1 MIVGLFAAMPT
12 FAERCIRDLGDD
24 ITPESFIAA
33 MKGCTSADRSLRRPT
48 LPLEEEPS
56 TLEQLGL
63 APAIVVRAEFAFG
76 SSILTTEGKE
86 QLQAVAEVLSNS
98 EMEADVWLIE
108 GHTDSV
114 GSETSNLR
122 LSERRARA
130 AKSYLVKLGVDA
142 ARLAI
147 VGRGES
153 MPLPD
158 EPHDSQ
164 KQRRIQMRNLGQ

>member
-1 MIVGLFAAMPT
+1 MGIINEIYELLNKYP
-12 FAERCIRDLGDD
+12 DLKF
-24 ITPESFIAA
+24 S
-33 MKGCTSADRSLRRPT
+33 
-48 LPLEEEPS
+48 
-56 TLEQLGL
+56 
-63 APAIVVRAEFAFG
+63 
-76 SSILTTEGKE
+76 
-86 QLQAVAEVLSNS
+86 
-98 EMEADVWLIE
+98 IE

-130 AKSYLVKLGVDA
+130 AKSYLVKLGVNA

-153 MPLPD
+153 RPLPG
-158 EPHDSQ
+158 EPHDSK